1 MSETLGGV
9 FADCIGLAEATT
21 QRPRAVA
28 DAQQSGRQTQEVQ
41 VEDEEGEEGNGKQQ
55 QQQLQQQQEG
65 DEGEEDVKAEQEVEE
80 EGEAQET
87 RGGVK
92 SNSQQRSSGAT
103 KLGPRRWHA
112 GPQPGGRG
120 RGRGGPQGQNEWDV

>member
-1 MSETLGGV
+1 MRERRSYSLDGESHRLMSYVWRRRSLRRHER
-9 FADCIGLAEATT
+9 E
-21 QRPRAVA
+21 
-28 DAQQSGRQTQEVQ
+28 
-41 VEDEEGEEGNGKQQ
+41 QQ
-55 QQQLQQQQEG
+55 QQQQQQEG

-92 SNSQQRSSGAT
+92 SNSQQRSSGAA

-112 GPQPGGRG
+112 GPQPGARG